1 VQTAP
6 ADNNVPVTF
15 AASSGE
21 RPTDAAAEVATGVS
35 TSAGESAVVQS
46 DTKSVCNL
54 PVTSASR
61 AVPEPGDMVTVTVAG
76 IALSAA
82 VAVRV
87 EAPIAYEAVTS
98 MTGEA
103 AGSNSRV
110 TRAPPADKRS
120 ATTAAMAA
128 MVEAAPPPA
137 AVRNQPSETDIA
149 VSTTEPSRPL
159 PTGR

>member
-1 VQTAP
+1 
-6 ADNNVPVTF
+6 
-15 AASSGE
+15 
-21 RPTDAAAEVATGVS
+21 
-35 TSAGESAVVQS
+35 
-46 DTKSVCNL
+46 
-54 PVTSASR
+54 
-61 AVPEPGDMVTVTVAG
+61 MVTVTVAG

-128 MVEAAPPPA
+128 MVEAAPPTA
-137 AVRNQPSETDIA
+137 AVRNQPSEIDMA